1 MDDGNSTVLLAIL
14 VLVAL
19 SAFFS
24 ASETAFSS
32 LNRVRLK
39 VRADDGD
46 VRAARAVKLIDR
58 YDDLLSAILIGNNIV
73 NIASASLAT
82 VFFTRLFQDN
92 GPTISTVVMTAIV
105 LIFGEV
111 TPKSLAKEMPEDCA
125 VMVAPVIHAL
135 MMVFSPLNALFRAWK
150 RLLQKLFHLKNVD
163 TITEDELISIVSEAH
178 NDGTLNESE
187 SELIRSAIEF
197 DDLEVESIL
206 TPRVDMEA
214 VEDTVSM
221 KELADCFEES
231 GFSRIPVYHESI
243 DNVIGVVLEKDFFP
257 AYVEGTADLEHL
269 ITEVEYTTGHTKI
282 SELLH
287 QLQKN
292 QNHMAIVID
301 EFGGTQGLVTLED
314 ILEELVGEIWDEHD
328 EATEDFHKQSDG
340 SWIVL
345 GSASVDDLF
354 EMLGLPED
362 EDIDSNTVNGLVQ
375 EKTCRLPKV
384 GDRFTLGSY
393 DGVVTRTA
401 KRRVTEVRL
410 TPAEKPEPNPD
421 DDEKDKPHFSR
432 LSSK

>member
-1 MDDGNSTVLLAIL
+1 MDDGNSTILLAIL

-46 VRAARAVKLIDR
+46 VRAARAVKLIDC

-92 GPTISTVVMTAIV
+92 GPTISTAVMTAIV

-221 KELADCFEES
+221 KDLADRFEES

-257 AYVEGTADLEHL
+257 SYVEGTANLEHL
-269 ITEVEYTTGHTKI
+269 ITDVEYTTGHTKI

-287 QLQKN
+287 QLQ
-292 QNHMAIVID
+292 
-301 EFGGTQGLVTLED
+301 
-314 ILEELVGEIWDEHD
+314 
-328 EATEDFHKQSDG
+328 
-340 SWIVL
+340 
-345 GSASVDDLF
+345 
-354 EMLGLPED
+354 
-362 EDIDSNTVNGLVQ
+362 
-375 EKTCRLPKV
+375 
-384 GDRFTLGSY
+384 
-393 DGVVTRTA
+393 
-401 KRRVTEVRL
+401 
-410 TPAEKPEPNPD
+410 
-421 DDEKDKPHFSR
+421 
-432 LSSK
+432 

>member
-1 MDDGNSTVLLAIL
+1 MDDGNSTILLAIL

-92 GPTISTVVMTAIV
+92 GPTISTAVMTAIV

-221 KELADCFEES
+221 KELADRFEES

-257 AYVEGTADLEHL
+257 SYVEGTADLEHL

-328 EATEDFHKQSDG
+328 EAVEEFRPQSNG
-340 SWIVL
+340 SWLIS
-345 GSASVDDLF
+345 GSANMNDLY
-354 EMLGLPED
+354 EKLSLPED
-362 EDIDSNTVNGLVQ
+362 GEIDSITVSGMVQ
-375 EKTCRLPKV
+375 ERICRLPKV
-384 GDRFTLGSY
+384 GDHFTLGRY
-393 DGVVTRTA
+393 EGVVTKTA
-401 KRRVTEVRL
+401 HRRVLEVSMREA
-410 TPAEKPEPNPD
+410 PAELPAKTRN
-421 DDEKDKPHFSR
+421 H
-432 LSSK
+432 

>member
-1 MDDGNSTVLLAIL
+1 MDDGNSTILLAIL

-92 GPTISTVVMTAIV
+92 GPTISTAVMTAIV

-221 KELADCFEES
+221 KDLADRFEES
-231 GFSRIPVYHESI
+231 GFSRIPVYHES
-243 DNVIGVVLEKDFFP
+243 
-257 AYVEGTADLEHL
+257 
-269 ITEVEYTTGHTKI
+269 TKI

-328 EATEDFHKQSDG
+328 EAVDDCREQADHSWLVSGSMSMEDFAADFPISDEMVEEYTTVG
-340 SWIVL
+340 GWALAQIGRL
-345 GSASVDDLF
+345 PVDVVKVFSRRIHQLRIKV
-354 EMLGLPED
+354 LPEKKEENCD
-362 EDIDSNTVNGLVQ
+362 ET
-375 EKTCRLPKV
+375 
-384 GDRFTLGSY
+384 
-393 DGVVTRTA
+393 
-401 KRRVTEVRL
+401 
-410 TPAEKPEPNPD
+410 
-421 DDEKDKPHFSR
+421 
-432 LSSK
+432 

>member
-1 MDDGNSTVLLAIL
+1 MDDGNSTILLAIL

-92 GPTISTVVMTAIV
+92 GPTISTAVMTAIV

-221 KELADCFEES
+221 KDLADRFEES

-257 AYVEGTADLEHL
+257 SYVEGTANLEHL
-269 ITEVEYTTGHTKI
+269 ITDVEYTTGHTKI

-314 ILEELVGEIWDEHD
+314 ILEEIVGEINDE
-328 EATEDFHKQSDG
+328 
-340 SWIVL
+340 
-345 GSASVDDLF
+345 
-354 EMLGLPED
+354 
-362 EDIDSNTVNGLVQ
+362 
-375 EKTCRLPKV
+375 
-384 GDRFTLGSY
+384 Y
-393 DGVVTRTA
+393 
-401 KRRVTEVRL
+401 
-410 TPAEKPEPNPD
+410 D
-421 DDEKDKPHFSR
+421 DDEKNFVRLNNNTYIFEGKTLLSDFYKTLNIDDEVFEDIEGDADTLAGLLLEIKGEFPKINEKIVHDNYTFQVLEMDER
-432 LSSK
+432 RIMKVKVVLSSTD

>member
-1 MDDGNSTVLLAIL
+1 MDDGNSTILLAIL

-92 GPTISTVVMTAIV
+92 GPTISTAVMTAIV

-221 KELADCFEES
+221 KELADRFEES

-257 AYVEGTADLEHL
+257 SYVEGTANLEHL

-328 EATEDFHKQSDG
+328 EAVDDCREQADHSWLVSGSMSMEDFAADFPISDEMVEEYTTVG
-340 SWIVL
+340 GWALAQIGRL
-345 GSASVDDLF
+345 PREGQHF
-354 EMLGLPED
+354 EQGRLTMDVVKVFSRRIHQLRIKVLPEKKEENCD
-362 EDIDSNTVNGLVQ
+362 ET
-375 EKTCRLPKV
+375 
-384 GDRFTLGSY
+384 
-393 DGVVTRTA
+393 
-401 KRRVTEVRL
+401 
-410 TPAEKPEPNPD
+410 
-421 DDEKDKPHFSR
+421 
-432 LSSK
+432 